1 MKTLHEQL
9 GSLFSIQM
17 SLVQVACRLRESHQ
31 SLLLT
36 IKRRSE
42 NSLEGCGWS
51 EKQGETSSNIMVLKS
66 LRWASSSILSN
77 HGFVEVLM
85 VLF

>member
-36 IKRRSE
+36 IPLQLWRFPEPRRDHWPAVTQE
-42 NSLEGCGWS
+42 IG
-51 EKQGETSSNIMVLKS
+51 VYA
-66 LRWASSSILSN
+66 RSIP
-77 HGFVEVLM
+77 M
-85 VLF
+85 